1 MFKRREMYFQG
12 NAKSMSE
19 VVECRTPEIAIQVSD
34 PLLRLFLRLT
44 ARAIEAKIP
53 ESYINEAQLN

>member
-1 MFKRREMYFQG
+1 MVRRE
-12 NAKSMSE
+12 KPMSE
-19 VVECRTPEIAIQVSD
+19 VVDTRTPELIIQVSD